1 MNEKTKQLLWVEIAA
16 LVLAMAPY
24 AVMMIVN
31 GNLEGELTDAAFEEL
46 FYATYGL
53 ILYIVYPIA
62 AFSVSMLLSFL
73 RIDFRYS
80 MLAAPLGFL
89 LGAFLF
95 MGLDLITVA
104 VAALAYTAIGAL
116 SGFVAGKLRARLDK

>member
-1 MNEKTKQLLWVEIAA
+1 MNEKTKQMLWVEIAA
-16 LVLAMAPY
+16 LVLSMLPY
-24 AVMMIVN
+24 GVMLIIN
-31 GNLEGELTDAAFEEL
+31 GNIEGELSDAQFEDL

-53 ILYIVYPIA
+53 ILYIVYPVA
-62 AFSVSMLLSFL
+62 ALSVSMLLSFL
-73 RIDFRYS
+73 RIDFRYA

-95 MGLDLITVA
+95 MGLDLITIL

-116 SGFVAGKLRARLDK
+116 FGFLAGKLRARMDK